1 MRKSSLGSASGAG
14 SSIGPY
20 SRATVRRT
28 STSRSD
34 GGDAPS
40 RMRPAGAA
48 TTAITARVARKD
60 FEVPGGDHSSKRR
73 TALVSSGSSFGSAS
87 AVRMPS
93 PSRASL
99 RRTLAGAS
107 ARVPIASES
116 SRPLAERIVS
126 SATCPP
132 WASITVRRS
141 SGSRATAVAPPGRTR
156 YVSRNGSS
164 GRRPR
169 TTLGRVVSAIRLLWP
184 LSLLDGG
191 LRLFLFRLREE
202 LVGELALRRRVEL
215 LRLVLDHS
223 PVVVL
228 VPVVER
234 FEAEQDGPA
243 DELA

>member
-73 TALVSSGSSFGSAS
+73 TAL
-87 AVRMPS
+87 RMPS

-191 LRLFLFRLREE
+191 LRLFLFRLCEE